1 MKKIAIVCL
10 LFLCSLS
17 AISQEMRFVQGV
29 VLGKDGQRLSGVTVK
44 AQNADAQVCSKHNG
58 TFEMSVPLFI
68 TKLEATNGEKTATAK
83 IDGGYIVL
91 KLNVPANEN
100 DISEVVFA
108 EVNQEVPEGVVA
120 EVNQEVPEGVV
131 VGVICESGMMTY
143 RGVNS
148 ITGEEQFRYGPIAA
162 AEDVGEFLAVVNALV
177 FLKSKNSKL
186 PVFFEK
192 EEVLSWVKKNKCKA
206 QIPEDATE
214 QLKKLVSRSEKWL
227 KDNNYKSTLMKWNS
241 AEWGENPACKTE

>member
-108 EVNQEVPEGVVA
+108 EVNQEVPEGVV
-120 EVNQEVPEGVV
+120 

-148 ITGEEQFRYGPIAA
+148 ITGKELFRYGPIAA

-214 QLKKLVSRSEKWL
+214 QLKKSVSRSEKWL
-227 KDNNYKSTLMKWNS
+227 KENNYKRTLMKWNS

>member
-100 DISEVVFA
+100 NISEVVY
-108 EVNQEVPEGVVA
+108 A

-148 ITGEEQFRYGPIAA
+148 ITGEELFCYGPIAA

-214 QLKKLVSRSEKWL
+214 QLKKSVSRSEKWL
-227 KDNNYKSTLMKWNS
+227 KENNYQSTLMKWNS